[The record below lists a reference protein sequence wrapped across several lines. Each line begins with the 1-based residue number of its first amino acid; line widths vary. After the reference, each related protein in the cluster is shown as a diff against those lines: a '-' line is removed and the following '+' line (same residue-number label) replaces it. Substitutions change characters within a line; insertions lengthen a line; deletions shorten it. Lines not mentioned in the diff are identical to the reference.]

1 MLRLWALVTLLGVSN
16 AAAQTRVTKAGDS
29 VFVVIHHVRADRR
42 AQYDSIMRNIWWPA
56 AQLAGKKYPAYGK
69 QIAERRRY
77 APTEVASDSTYTYLY
92 LYFGRPDVPLA
103 ASGGNYV
110 LAAAGFSKAQSDSF
124 AVALRSYLRG
134 SAAGPLVDEP
144 YR

>member
-1 MLRLWALVTLLGVSN
+1 MFRLWALVTLLGVSN

-29 VFVVIHHVRADRR
+29 VFVVIHHVRSDRR
-42 AQYDSIMRNIWWPA
+42 AQYDSLMQNIWWPA
-56 AQLAGKKYPAYGK
+56 AQRAGKKYPVYGK
-69 QIAERRRY
+69 QIAESRRY
-77 APTEVASDSTYTYLY
+77 EPTEIASDNTYTYLY

-124 AVALRSYLRG
+124 AIALRSFLRG